1 MPHNQTPQSKFLFYS
16 SPEGDI
22 KIDVFF
28 QDETV
33 WLTQK
38 KMAELFGIEPH
49 TITYHL
55 GEIYKNE
62 EIDEKSTHRKIRAV
76 QTEGERQVSREFDYY
91 NLDAIISVGYHVNSA
106 RATQFRIWATKTLRT
121 IILNNNRK
129 IDFLSLQTLI
139 KVSHR
144 IDQIKEIIAHLADLK
159 LNIPPKEYEFA
170 YGVYFIT
177 IATLYRSLFKGLD
190 KGFKINIGDLTDN
203 QDYIDEIHGAIMT
216 IVDQDTVHLDKKSKS
231 HKILDV
237 EALKKGDSTLL
248 VLPLLDENQLQEAV
262 HFLNEKLLPLVKQ
275 EISNKMTQHQT

>member
-1 MPHNQTPQSKFLFYS
+1 MPHNQTPQSEFLFYT

-38 KMAELFGIEPH
+38 KMAELFGVEPH

-91 NLDAIISVGYHVNSA
+91 NLDAIISVGYRVNSA
-106 RATQFRIWATKTLRT
+106 RATQFRVWATKTLRT

-159 LNIPPKEYEFA
+159 LNIPPKEHEFA
-170 YGVYFIT
+170 YSVYFIA

-216 IVDQDTVHLDKKSKS
+216 IVDQDTVHMDKRSKT
-231 HKILDV
+231 HKIHDV
-237 EALKKGDSTLL
+237 EGLKKGGST
-248 VLPLLDENQLQEAV
+248 VLGSSLLDENQLQEAV
-262 HFLNEKLLPLVKQ
+262 HFLDEKLLPLIKH
-275 EISNKMTQHQT
+275 EISEKMTKHQT